1 MKLMVR
7 VASKRGGAREM
18 SAEAQL
24 DAARRELG
32 MAHPELPLAGFLAP
46 ARARSR
52 EPADWGSA
60 ALVIALPPGHPAA
73 TSRDKTG

>member
-1 MKLMVR
+1 MKPMVGM
-7 VASKRGGAREM
+7 ASKRRAREM
-18 SAEAQL
+18 PVEDQL

-32 MAHPELPLAGFLAP
+32 IAHPELPRAGFLAP

-52 EPADWGSA
+52 ESADRGSA
-60 ALVIALPPGHPAA
+60 ALVIALPPGHSAA